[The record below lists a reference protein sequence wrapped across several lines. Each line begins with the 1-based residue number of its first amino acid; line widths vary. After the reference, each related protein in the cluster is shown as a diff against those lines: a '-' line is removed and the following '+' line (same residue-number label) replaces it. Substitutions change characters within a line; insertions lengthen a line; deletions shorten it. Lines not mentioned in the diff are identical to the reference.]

1 MDIDVLR
8 VSGKNEW
15 KRLDQLTRAR
25 SLTGEEIDELDLLY
39 RYATTDLAR
48 VRTKSPDPDLI
59 ADLSRL
65 LSAARGRLAGTS
77 GLTGAI
83 IARFFVVA
91 LPLAMY
97 RIRWVIV
104 GVMALFMALCVIQGH
119 YLLTTPDAM
128 SALGSPEALRAYA
141 QDMFVDYYHQDT
153 HAQFGLS
160 VWANNSWICLQ
171 AVATGITGFYPLVL
185 LWNNAVSLG
194 TSAAVVIQYGGVWHF
209 FRFILPHGLPE
220 LTAVFISMAAG
231 LRVFW
236 VFLVPGDATRFQAVG
251 RAARGAMTAAFG
263 AAILLAGSGFLEGFV
278 TPSDLPDSVKIVL
291 GVILTGAAWAY
302 ILILGRMA
310 ERAGGSDDVG
320 TDAGYYQPVAG

>member
-97 RIRWVIV
+97 PPLRHVHFWARIVPSTGRCARRSLCRSRSASP
-104 GVMALFMALCVIQGH
+104 GVSRLPCPQAC
-119 YLLTTPDAM
+119 T
-128 SALGSPEALRAYA
+128 
-141 QDMFVDYYHQDT
+141 
-153 HAQFGLS
+153 LS
-160 VWANNSWICLQ
+160 L
-171 AVATGITGFYPLVL
+171 
-185 LWNNAVSLG
+185 
-194 TSAAVVIQYGGVWHF
+194 
-209 FRFILPHGLPE
+209 
-220 LTAVFISMAAG
+220 
-231 LRVFW
+231 
-236 VFLVPGDATRFQAVG
+236 
-251 RAARGAMTAAFG
+251 
-263 AAILLAGSGFLEGFV
+263 
-278 TPSDLPDSVKIVL
+278 
-291 GVILTGAAWAY
+291 
-302 ILILGRMA
+302 
-310 ERAGGSDDVG
+310 
-320 TDAGYYQPVAG
+320 

>member
-1 MDIDVLR
+1 M
-8 VSGKNEW
+8 
-15 KRLDQLTRAR
+15 
-25 SLTGEEIDELDLLY
+25 
-39 RYATTDLAR
+39 
-48 VRTKSPDPDLI
+48 
-59 ADLSRL
+59 
-65 LSAARGRLAGTS
+65 
-77 GLTGAI
+77 
-83 IARFFVVA
+83 
-91 LPLAMY
+91 
-97 RIRWVIV
+97 
-104 GVMALFMALCVIQGH
+104 
-119 YLLTTPDAM
+119 
-128 SALGSPEALRAYA
+128 
-141 QDMFVDYYHQDT
+141 
-153 HAQFGLS
+153 
-160 VWANNSWICLQ
+160 WANNSWICLQ

-209 FRFILPHGLPE
+209 FRFILPHGVPE

-251 RAARGAMTAAFG
+251 RAARGAMTVAFG

-291 GVILTGAAWAY
+291 GVLLTGAAWAY